1 MGIRLAVLEDAPALA
16 DIYRP
21 YVEDTAIS
29 FELAAPSE
37 TMMRER
43 MSRVM
48 GKLPWLVCEEDGAL
62 AGYAYASPH
71 HDRAAYQWSV
81 DTSVYLRRGLQR
93 RGLGR
98 ALYSELFTLLVQQG
112 YYTAFAG
119 ISLPNAASV
128 GLHESFGFRAG
139 GRVSQGRIQ
148 IRRLARCGLVAE
160 AAEELRGA
168 YSEAFESYLARMK
181 NRRAFARRSE

>member
-1 MGIRLAVLEDAPALA
+1 MHIRLARLDDAAALA
-16 DIYRP
+16 AIYRH
-21 YVEDTAIS
+21 YVEDTVIS
-29 FELAAPSE
+29 FELTAPSE
-37 TMMRER
+37 TVMRER

-48 GKLPWLVCEEDGAL
+48 AKLPWLVCEVDGGV

-71 HDRAAYQWSV
+71 RDRDAYQWSV

-93 RGLGR
+93 RGLGH

-128 GLHESFGFRAG
+128 GLHESFGFEPVGVYRNAG
-139 GRVSQGRIQ
+139 FKFGAWHDVAWWQKPLREYHVPTRVP
-148 IRRLARCGLVAE
+148 VAFT
-160 AAEELRGA
+160 
-168 YSEAFESYLARMK
+168 SVH
-181 NRRAFARRSE
+181 